1 MRRKI
6 GITIP
11 EMIKTAF
18 STKITKS
25 YPFKELD
32 VSERFRGKLE
42 IDPDK
47 CTGCG
52 VCAIV
57 CPASVITMVEVG
69 KRKFRDKEVTIRR
82 PIFNLY
88 NCISC
93 GQCVDDCRF
102 NALRLTKE
110 FELAVFDKNSL
121 VMKKAIE
128 HVE

>member
-1 MRRKI
+1 MKRRI

-11 EMIKTAF
+11 EMVKTVFKVAV
-18 STKITKS
+18 TKS
-25 YPFKELD
+25 YPFKELE
-32 VSERFRGKLE
+32 VSERFRGKLD

-57 CPASVITMVEVG
+57 CPASVITMIEVG
-69 KRKFRDKEVTIRR
+69 KRKVGEREVTVKR

-88 NCISC
+88 TCISC

-110 FELAVFDKNSL
+110 FELAVSDKNSL
-121 VMKKAIE
+121 IMRKA
-128 HVE
+128 VELAS